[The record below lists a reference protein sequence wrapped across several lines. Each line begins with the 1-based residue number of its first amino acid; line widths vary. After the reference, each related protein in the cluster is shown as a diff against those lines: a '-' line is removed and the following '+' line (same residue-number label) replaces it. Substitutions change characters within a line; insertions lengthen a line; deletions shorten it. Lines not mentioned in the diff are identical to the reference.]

1 MQPLA
6 DVEVLD
12 LTQSIAG
19 PVCTQMLATMGADV
33 VKVEPPGG
41 DAFRG
46 VVDGA
51 MFASYNLDGKRS
63 LCVDLKTDEGRDI
76 VGTLAERAD
85 VVVESFRPGVLE
97 KFDLDYASVSATNED
112 IVYCS
117 ITGFGQEGP
126 YSQYP
131 AYDPVVQAM
140 SGLMSVIGYPDRPPV
155 RIGASVTDCG
165 TGANAAFMVM
175 SALME
180 RFRHGDGGEHI
191 DISLFD
197 TALSW
202 MAYWIADYTGTG
214 DVPERAGSGFAGLAP
229 NSVYPAGDGE
239 LVYLCTVNDQQY
251 ERVCEAI
258 DRPDLLADERYETNA
273 KRWDNRDALRED
285 LEAAFAAYDRDE
297 LVEALTDAG
306 VPAGPLQTVDEVAE
320 EDPQVRARRMLVES
334 HNVVADRDVETARLP
349 LRTADWLPDFAGD
362 PPACGEHTREVL
374 AELGYD
380 DERIASLLDAG
391 VVTAG

>member
-6 DVEVLD
+6 DVDVLD

-63 LCVDLKTDEGRDI
+63 LSVDLKTDDGRDI
-76 VGTLAERAD
+76 VTALAERAD
-85 VVVESFRPGVLE
+85 VVVESFRPGVLA
-97 KFDLDYASVSATNED
+97 KFDLDYEAVAASNED
-112 IVYCS
+112 VVYCS

-140 SGLMSVIGYPDRPPV
+140 SGLMSVIGYPDRQPV

-180 RFRHGDGGEHI
+180 RFRHDSGGTHI

-202 MAYWIADYTGTG
+202 MAYWIANYTATG
-214 DVPERAGSGFAGLAP
+214 EIPQRA
-229 NSVYPAGDGE
+229 
-239 LVYLCTVNDQQY
+239 
-251 ERVCEAI
+251 
-258 DRPDLLADERYETNA
+258 
-273 KRWDNRDALRED
+273 
-285 LEAAFAAYDRDE
+285 
-297 LVEALTDAG
+297 
-306 VPAGPLQTVDEVAE
+306 
-320 EDPQVRARRMLVES
+320 
-334 HNVVADRDVETARLP
+334 
-349 LRTADWLPDFAGD
+349 
-362 PPACGEHTREVL
+362 
-374 AELGYD
+374 
-380 DERIASLLDAG
+380 
-391 VVTAG
+391 